1 MTKLLNQTEVQAFIN
16 DHFGDRA
23 NEMTSLTGGDWSQAY
38 AVTVDGQQ
46 VVVRFGTHGEDYKK
60 DQAVAKW
67 SSEELPIPRFIELGE
82 TESGFFAV
90 SERIHGDSLDKLDSQ
105 RMKTVFPSLF
115 RVMDTIRDIDIS
127 NTEGYGNW
135 GPDGRGPQTSWQ
147 EALLQ
152 KFEGDQPD
160 SRTYGWRAALEN
172 SPEGAR
178 NFDTGLKVL
187 ERLARLMPDERHVIH
202 NDLLYDNVL
211 VDGDRISGVLDWGNS
226 MYGDYLYD
234 AAWLLYCQPRYTT
247 WPDVDLAG
255 ALRRHWEAGGSI
267 PDNLEARLLC
277 YQIHVGLGAQSGNAY
292 KEDWDELKFNTDQ
305 TMKLVEDA
313 NRIL

>member
-1 MTKLLNQTEVQAFIN
+1 MTEILNQTEAQAFIN

-23 NEMTSLTGGDWSQAY
+23 SEMTRLSGGDWSQAY
-38 AVTVDGQQ
+38 ALTVDGQQ
-46 VVVRFGTHGEDYKK
+46 VVARFGVHGEDYKK
-60 DQAVAKW
+60 DQIMAKW
-67 SSEELPIPRFIELGE
+67 SSEELPIPRVIELGQ
-82 TESGFFAV
+82 TERGFFAV
-90 SERIHGDSLDKLDSQ
+90 SERIQGDFLDKLDNQ

-115 RVMDTIRDIDIS
+115 RVMDAIRDIDIS

-135 GPDGRGPQTSWQ
+135 GPDGRGPQSSWQ

-178 NFDTGLKVL
+178 DFDTGLKVL
-187 ERLARLMPDERHVIH
+187 ERLAERMPDERHVIH
-202 NDLLYDNVL
+202 NDLLYHNVL
-211 VDGDRISGVLDWGNS
+211 VEGDNISAVLDWGNS

-234 AAWLLYCQPRYTT
+234 AAWLLYCQPRYTA

-255 ALRRHWEAGGSI
+255 ELQRHWEAGGSV

-277 YQIHVGLGAQSGNAY
+277 YQIHVGLGAQSYNAY
-292 KEDWDELKFNTDQ
+292 KEDWDELKLNTDQ
-305 TMKLVEDA
+305 TMKLVEA
-313 NRIL
+313 AKGIL